1 MPAGRSVRLVSLR
14 EVNALQASCPG
25 CLGAQFG
32 NHVARGFPLA
42 TRFQTPAALCAGWF
56 GTDDED
62 PAPRLFPPPPSSLR
76 GQEGVGS
83 ARLLPRLPVLPGAES
98 PGPAVRVW
106 TASSPHSGR
115 ARRSESARMRM
126 QKTPLVAACLP
137 ERHAAGTDVHHARRS
152 GLGSPF
158 VASVGGL
165 SAEVLDPVASGGG
178 ELPRPPDPWDG
189 ESGRVFKMLCPLR
202 GRGDR
207 VSCTSFRAPCSAGA
221 GGRGCRPRVPGQ
233 AGLRVVKQVCPPGPS
248 LLLLAPPQSLFTS
261 APIARPIVTSVSPG
275 ERPLAAPAA
284 SFPDRPVLRPL
295 RPPPPAHGL
304 ARSPAPRHLC
314 VCPSA

>member
-1 MPAGRSVRLVSLR
+1 M
-14 EVNALQASCPG
+14 
-25 CLGAQFG
+25 
-32 NHVARGFPLA
+32 
-42 TRFQTPAALCAGWF
+42 
-56 GTDDED
+56 
-62 PAPRLFPPPPSSLR
+62 
-76 GQEGVGS
+76 GS

-137 ERHAAGTDVHHARRS
+137 ERHAAGTDAHHARHS

-165 SAEVLDPVASGGG
+165 SAGSTG
-178 ELPRPPDPWDG
+178 PRCFQ
-189 ESGRVFKMLCPLR
+189 GRGALQTTRPTGRGVGTGFKMLCPLR

-207 VSCTSFRAPCSAGA
+207 VSCTSFHAPCSAGA

>member
-62 PAPRLFPPPPSSLR
+62 PAPRLLPSLPPPVSGDRKGWAPHASSL
-76 GQEGVGS
+76 GF
-83 ARLLPRLPVLPGAES
+83 LFCP
-98 PGPAVRVW
+98 
-106 TASSPHSGR
+106 
-115 ARRSESARMRM
+115 
-126 QKTPLVAACLP
+126 
-137 ERHAAGTDVHHARRS
+137 
-152 GLGSPF
+152 
-158 VASVGGL
+158 GL
-165 SAEVLDPVASGGG
+165 SLLVQLSGCGRHLRHTRGEPGDPNPPGCGCRKPPSWQHAFQNVTRLAPTRTTLAVPGWEAPSLLRWGGCPLEVLDPVASGGG

-248 LLLLAPPQSLFTS
+248 LLLLAPPRAS
-261 APIARPIVTSVSPG
+261 SP
-275 ERPLAAPAA
+275 PLP
-284 SFPDRPVLRPL
+284 
-295 RPPPPAHGL
+295 
-304 ARSPAPRHLC
+304 SPAP
-314 VCPSA
+314 S